1 MKPKPGSLRSS
12 QRLQGSFPSLQSFV
26 AALFLLRDVSCQQGF
41 CQLCPGCCQ
50 NPPLCCARPCSCPFP
65 SPGGTSPSFL
75 SRPTLTNPVCHLCQ
89 SREGHFLS
97 GFLRFPPL
105 PSLCLDLFIIYW
117 SFMAF
122 REELHHP
129 WRGMRCLTLLQQKQ
143 GEGIFFFGMAS
154 RELLDPVTGP
164 SDSVFFPLGAVS
176 EAHVTPL
183 VLTRAELLE
192 IFFLKVVCESTEKV
206 CECIHGFF
214 FFTPLFLLF
223 FFFPLQK
230 TKGNFGSCKTKWD
243 SGIGLEMWI

>member
-41 CQLCPGCCQ
+41 CRLCPGYCQ
-50 NPPLCCARPCSCPFP
+50 NPPLCCARPCSRPFP
-65 SPGGTSPSFL
+65 SPRWHLPVLSVPSNSHKPRLSPLSEQGRSFPFGISSL
-75 SRPTLTNPVCHLCQ
+75 PAAPLPL
-89 SREGHFLS
+89 L
-97 GFLRFPPL
+97 GFIYNLLVIYGFQRGAAPPL
-105 PSLCLDLFIIYW
+105 EGDEVSHSAPTE
-117 SFMAF
+117 A
-122 REELHHP
+122 R
-129 WRGMRCLTLLQQKQ
+129 RGD
-143 GEGIFFFGMAS
+143 FFFGMAS

-192 IFFLKVVCESTEKV
+192 SFFLEVVCESTEKV

-214 FFTPLFLLF
+214 FPPSFSPLF
-223 FFFPLQK
+223 FF
-230 TKGNFGSCKTKWD
+230 
-243 SGIGLEMWI
+243 